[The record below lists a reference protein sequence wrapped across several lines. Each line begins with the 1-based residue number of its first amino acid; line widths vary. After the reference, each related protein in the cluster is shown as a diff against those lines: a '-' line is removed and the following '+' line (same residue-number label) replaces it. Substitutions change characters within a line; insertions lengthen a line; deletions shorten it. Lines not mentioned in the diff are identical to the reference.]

1 MLETKEQTFQEI
13 KNRVRAKI
21 SAKITGIKMIITGN
35 LMMLPNCNHNSTKE
49 QTGGQYRR
57 K

>member
-13 KNRVRAKI
+13 KNRLRAKI